1 MDDNGLS
8 YQPNCHHCSELS
20 HYQRSVI
27 TVSIGDKLKSPSCR
41 GDIECTTQLT
51 SKRSTST
58 SNKTMASNGGDSA
71 ASCPIC
77 FTSSDDDDEEVA
89 RVTYAKTKKCGHVF
103 CLACIQQ
110 VLQKPSV
117 QTHNDPTNQQDEESI
132 YLEFPT
138 WGRCPMC
145 RTATSLFD
153 LLDASDESSYVVPK
167 NRNVSS
173 WAMIAGS
180 VYEQRQLGRS
190 SSEEMEPMMLEVINR
205 LGATSGYGL
214 KFYFEDVVPSLTFP
228 SPQEVSSTNFND
240 YHFHEESMTF
250 YGCIR
255 FDPPLKEK
263 ESSSTNTS
271 MTFVELNCGLQFSD
285 NGQYIR
291 RGVLSWK
298 YEPTSSEMYP
308 LDGRWTM
315 YFVGGTITSVHIQRH
330 QFHCFGERYSIATD
344 QNNCPWVE
352 WPENSS
358 AETEER
364 IRQVCTKQILPGAIG
379 SEVAD
384 VGETLE
390 WNLSIAINGQSTIV
404 WERLATTLENATKV
418 VKMKPGQFVYRRINR
433 DPNSND
439 QEALGPSYHA
449 TTLWGNTF
457 CQGYTVGL
465 ASYHFLSEP
474 DEDGSHRAYISYE
487 NPQTFQWPPLDN
499 GSTVPSRVPFRN
511 IEWNTET
518 RTFKGEIHWLDDFG
532 TTWTNDS
539 LWEYEIVFDPTFKFI
554 LSGTCSRSDER
565 EPHRFGHDL
574 VYVNAA
580 LEDALREV
588 RANTQ
593 STGRYLDVIRSWRQE
608 GASDLTLSCLGD
620 VAMAVL
626 DNADGS
632 LFDFNI

>member
-1 MDDNGLS
+1 MS
-8 YQPNCHHCSELS
+8 F
-20 HYQRSVI
+20 R
-27 TVSIGDKLKSPSCR
+27 
-41 GDIECTTQLT
+41 
-51 SKRSTST
+51 
-58 SNKTMASNGGDSA
+58 
-71 ASCPIC
+71 
-77 FTSSDDDDEEVA
+77 
-89 RVTYAKTKKCGHVF
+89 
-103 CLACIQQ
+103 
-110 VLQKPSV
+110 
-117 QTHNDPTNQQDEESI
+117 
-132 YLEFPT
+132 
-138 WGRCPMC
+138 
-145 RTATSLFD
+145 
-153 LLDASDESSYVVPK
+153 K

-214 KFYFEDVVPSLTFP
+214 KFQFEDVVPSLTFP

-263 ESSSTNTS
+263 ESSRTNTS

-291 RGVLSWK
+291 RGVLSGISLIALEK
-298 YEPTSSEMYP
+298 DIP
-308 LDGRWTM
+308 LLLTKTTALG
-315 YFVGGTITSVHIQRH
+315 F
-330 QFHCFGERYSIATD
+330 
-344 QNNCPWVE
+344 E
-352 WPENSS
+352 WPEDSS

-433 DPNSND
+433 DPNNND
-439 QEALGPSYHA
+439 QEALGPAYHA
-449 TTLWGNTF
+449 NTLWGNTF

-487 NPQTFQWPPLDN
+487 NPQTFQWPSLDN

-518 RTFKGEIHWLDDFG
+518 RTFKGEIHWLDDLG

-608 GASDLTLSCLGD
+608 GASDLTLRCLGD